1 MYMWVYLHTHICG
14 LLFNVI
20 GRCQLHQLSK
30 YKRVHLVING
40 PFYVSLIAN
49 YYSELLICGVINE
62 ILTLCHRLRWNF
74 RNGYTIDSLKN
85 IALCIFDIIKI
96 HSVFCRFFFLVSAL
110 QVYRG
115 REYTI
120 LMFIK
125 NYVRIQYIQYFQH

>member
-62 ILTLCHRLRWNF
+62 ILTLCHRLRWNS

-96 HSVFCRFFFLVSAL
+96 TLFFVGFFLVSAL

>member
-1 MYMWVYLHTHICG
+1 MYMWVYLHIHICS

-30 YKRVHLVING
+30 YKRVPLVING
-40 PFYVSLIAN
+40 PYYVSLIAN
-49 YYSELLICGVINE
+49 FYSELLICGVINE
-62 ILTLCHRLRWNF
+62 ILTLCHRYRLNS

-120 LMFIK
+120 LMFRK